1 MLTWEPFWTWYV
13 LIRKIVS
20 IKIAS
25 LIVRAEA
32 WKWIGRTRRQ
42 SPITS
47 CFFNKL
53 SVIRRGIRRVRVSQC
68 LRAPLVAI
76 ETVFAMDILSAL
88 RSWRSKG
95 SKMDLSEG
103 KGSMSPSF
111 RRWGS
116 VKRQS
121 KHRQRH
127 SSKLSVCRENQ
138 SQSLPSSVCG
148 DSVLEL
154 DFKANFFRRDDYLD
168 PFQGRLFYVTFIK
181 DVLLFCQNANCLFTR
196 RRTK

>member
-1 MLTWEPFWTWYV
+1 
-13 LIRKIVS
+13 
-20 IKIAS
+20 
-25 LIVRAEA
+25 
-32 WKWIGRTRRQ
+32 
-42 SPITS
+42 
-47 CFFNKL
+47 
-53 SVIRRGIRRVRVSQC
+53 
-68 LRAPLVAI
+68 
-76 ETVFAMDILSAL
+76 
-88 RSWRSKG
+88 
-95 SKMDLSEG
+95 MDLSEG

-168 PFQGRLFYVTFIK
+168 PFQGRLYITFIK
-181 DVLLFCQNANCLFTR
+181 DDLFFFFCQNANCLFTR

>member
-1 MLTWEPFWTWYV
+1 
-13 LIRKIVS
+13 
-20 IKIAS
+20 
-25 LIVRAEA
+25 
-32 WKWIGRTRRQ
+32 
-42 SPITS
+42 
-47 CFFNKL
+47 
-53 SVIRRGIRRVRVSQC
+53 
-68 LRAPLVAI
+68 
-76 ETVFAMDILSAL
+76 
-88 RSWRSKG
+88 
-95 SKMDLSEG
+95 MDLSEG

-168 PFQGRLFYVTFIK
+168 PFQGRLNLFYVLTIK
-181 DVLLFCQNANCLFTR
+181 NVLLFCQNANCLFTR